1 MIVLT
6 SMCWCTLHCLQLQAI
21 ADGITINILTAKFL
35 IFLDKH
41 LAKFIACAKVIFF
54 FGEITKHCQS
64 LVPEISSCTIFYGH
78 VLISAMAM
86 GFVYI
91 FLMTVTP
98 SDVFY
103 HLSLLVSSWI
113 LLLIFQ
119 FCGNCLLLK
128 CKNSLCILDV
138 NLHWT

>member
-1 MIVLT
+1 M
-6 SMCWCTLHCLQLQAI
+6 LHCLQLQAI

-41 LAKFIACAKVIFF
+41 LAKFIAYAKVIFFF

-64 LVPEISSCTIFYGH
+64 LVPEISCCTIFYGH
-78 VLISAMAM
+78 VLISARAM

-103 HLSLLVSSWI
+103 HLSLLVSS
-113 LLLIFQ
+113 
-119 FCGNCLLLK
+119 
-128 CKNSLCILDV
+128 
-138 NLHWT
+138 